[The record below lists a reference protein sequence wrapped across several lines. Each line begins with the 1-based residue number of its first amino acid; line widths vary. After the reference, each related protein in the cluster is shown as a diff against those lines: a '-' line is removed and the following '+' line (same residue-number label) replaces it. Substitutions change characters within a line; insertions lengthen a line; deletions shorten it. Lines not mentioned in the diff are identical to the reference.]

1 MVHGPNR
8 SGSHG
13 GGYTGCMPAATALNP
28 ALPPACLEARGLGKR
43 YQQASVFAEVDLTV
57 RPGEFVAIVG
67 ESGVGKSTL
76 LNCLAGLDRVDAGR
90 VSLLGKDWATLSEP
104 QSAAWR
110 RAHLGFVFQAFHV
123 LPHLSVAQNVG
134 LPLLLLGR
142 DEPGRV
148 EAMLAAVGLGGMGD
162 RLPQTLSGGQLQRV
176 AIARALVHRPSLILA
191 DEPTG
196 NLDPRTA
203 ALVMELLRAQTRE
216 QGAALV
222 LVTHS
227 QAAAGQADRLLR
239 LTPDGI
245 ARD

>member
-1 MVHGPNR
+1 
-8 SGSHG
+8 
-13 GGYTGCMPAATALNP
+13 MPAATAPND
-28 ALPPACLEARGLGKR
+28 AASNACLEAVGLGKR
-43 YQQASVFAEVDLTV
+43 YQQASVFAGVSLSV
-57 RPGEFVAIVG
+57 APGEFVAIVG

-90 VSLLGKDWATLSEP
+90 VSLLGRDWATLSEP
-104 QSAAWR
+104 QAAAWR
-110 RAHLGFVFQAFHV
+110 RARLGFVFQAFHV

-142 DEPGRV
+142 SDPDRV
-148 EAMLAAVGLGGMGD
+148 ESMLESVGLGGMGD

-176 AIARALVHRPSLILA
+176 AIARALVHAPSLILA

-203 ALVMELLRAQTRE
+203 ALVMELLQAQTRE

-227 QAAAGQADRLLR
+227 QTAAGQADRLLR
-239 LTPDGI
+239 LTPDGM
-245 ARD
+245 AQD